1 MATRT
6 IIVVGGTS
14 GIGAEL
20 SRSISARGDRV
31 ILTGRDRERAEQIAA
46 GIGVAARGLSLD
58 LAEPDTIADALSD
71 VGDVH
76 GVVLAG
82 VERGSMTIADFDR
95 VAATRLATLKLVGY
109 AEVIHMLGDRLVRSV
124 DTGVVLFGGIAR
136 YRPYPGSLAV
146 STVNGGIEGLSVALS
161 VEMAPIRVNVL
172 HPGII
177 GDSPFWAD
185 KEQALTQYRS
195 RTPGGELA
203 DMADVVHATH
213 FLLENRGVS
222 GVELHVNRGTLA
234 S

>member
-6 IIVVGGTS
+6 ILVVGGTS
-14 GIGAEL
+14 GIGAEM
-20 SRSISARGDRV
+20 SRSFSGRGDRV
-31 ILTGRDRERAEQIAA
+31 ILTGRDRERAEQIASS
-46 GIGVAARGLSLD
+46 IGVAAQGLALD
-58 LAEPDTIADALSD
+58 LAQPEAVADALSG
-71 VGDVH
+71 VGEVH

-82 VERGSMTIADFDR
+82 VERGSMTIGSFDIA
-95 VAATRLATLKLVGY
+95 AATRLATLKLVGY
-109 AEVIHMLGDRLVRSV
+109 AEVIHALGDRLVRSA

-161 VEMAPIRVNVL
+161 VDLAPIRVNVL

-185 KEQALTQYRS
+185 KEQALVQYRT

-203 DMADVVHATH
+203 AMADVVDATR

-222 GVELHVNRGTLA
+222 GAELHVNRGTLA